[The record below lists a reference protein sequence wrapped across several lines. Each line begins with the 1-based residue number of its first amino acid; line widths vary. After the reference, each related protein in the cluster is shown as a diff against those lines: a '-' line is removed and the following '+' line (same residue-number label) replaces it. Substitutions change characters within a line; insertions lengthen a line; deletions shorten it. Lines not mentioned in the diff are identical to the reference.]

1 MISPQSS
8 APSGADQSAVPSLG
22 RRFGALMIDWILCL
36 LVSYLFADPTRD
48 AWSTVAVLIVE
59 YGIFLGL
66 FGQTPGMYICRIA
79 CVSYSDGGRIG
90 IPRALLRG
98 ALLAL
103 VVPALLMD
111 AERRGLHD
119 RLTRSVIVAA
129 PRRT

>member
-1 MISPQSS
+1 MISPQPS
-8 APSGADQSAVPSLG
+8 ASSGADQSAVPSLG

-59 YGIFLGL
+59 YGFFLGL

-79 CVSYSDGGRIG
+79 CVSYPDGGRIG

-119 RLTRSVIVAA
+119 RLTRSVIVPA
-129 PRRT
+129 PRRA